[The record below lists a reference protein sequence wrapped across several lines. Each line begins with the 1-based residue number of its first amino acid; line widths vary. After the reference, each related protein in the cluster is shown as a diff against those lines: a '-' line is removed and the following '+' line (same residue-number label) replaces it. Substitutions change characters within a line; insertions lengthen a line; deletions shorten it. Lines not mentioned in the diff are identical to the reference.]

1 MKTFPLC
8 LAAALLA
15 TPAFATAGIPLFNYT
30 CPGNLD
36 VHADQGGPVYI
47 NGEQT
52 TLKKFSDSYYEAK
65 GANVTLSIT
74 TNPDESVS
82 VSYTG
87 PHGANGV
94 CSERQPATA
103 AEPMAANDAMSD
115 FQFSC
120 PTGLNVQGHAGKV
133 TINGG
138 TATVRKFSDD
148 YLEARL
154 GKDTISISRN
164 PDQTVSASYTGAH
177 GANGV
182 CTGG

>member
-1 MKTFPLC
+1 MKTFKLC
-8 LAAALLA
+8 LAATLIA
-15 TPAFATAGIPLFNYT
+15 TPGFAMAGIPLFNYT

-65 GANVTLSIT
+65 GSNVTLSIT
-74 TNPDESVS
+74 TNADESVS

-94 CSERQPATA
+94 CSERQPATG
-103 AEPMAANDAMSD
+103 AEPLAASDAMSD
-115 FQFSC
+115 FEFNC
-120 PTGLNVQGHAGKV
+120 PTGLKVHGHVGKV

-138 TATVRKFSDD
+138 TATVKKFNDN
-148 YLEARL
+148 YLEASV
-154 GKDTISISRN
+154 GKNTISVTRN

-177 GANGV
+177 GAHGV